1 VSYRIGV
8 DIGGTFADFCALDE
22 ATGRLATLKVLSTP
36 QEPGREV
43 IAGLAELGSRFG
55 IRPQDIGYFTHGTT
69 VGINSVIQRKGIR
82 LCLFTTE
89 NFVDVL
95 ELARLKMPDPYHL
108 MSARAE
114 PLITRDRVLPVRERI
129 LADGT
134 VDRPLDPAS
143 LRHAL
148 DRAIELGAEGIVLA
162 LLHSYRNPAHER
174 EAQRLIAQWAPEL
187 PVFCSSDV
195 WPIIREYERTATA
208 TIHGYVQPVVARYLS
223 ALQAA
228 LKQAGVAAEAMV
240 TKSNGGVMTA
250 ELGKSACLQMLL
262 SGTAAGVIGAGF
274 VARQAGQGRV
284 LSLDIGGTS
293 ADVAIIVDGTPT
305 YSTGETVGD
314 FPIYIPTV
322 SVTSIGDGGGSI
334 ASVSEFGVLTV
345 GPESA
350 GSVPGPACYGRG
362 GTRPTMTDAFAV
374 CGVIGH
380 GNIGYDAVA
389 VDIDRA
395 RTAVGTV
402 ASKLG
407 RGLEPAAEAI
417 IQVAVS
423 GMYREVGKLAS
434 RQGIDPRDFTLL
446 AFGGAGPM
454 LGCLLARELGV
465 RHVLIPTAPGV
476 LSALGGLVA
485 DVKNDFIS
493 TAYYPL
499 SAAELPRLK
508 ADFDRLARR
517 ATAWITEEQKFAGSY
532 GLQPAADMR
541 YLGQS
546 FEIEVPLQLDW
557 IAAGDRDRIAAAFH
571 AEHDR
576 LYGHSSPETPVH
588 MVSLRMV
595 VVGASPQPEVPAQPR
610 REGAPIPAKQI
621 EVYLDGAWRSVPLYR
636 RADLGHGHRLSSPC
650 VVAQEDATICVPE
663 GFTGAVDAYGNI
675 LLSLDHVGSGA

>member
-1 VSYRIGV
+1 
-8 DIGGTFADFCALDE
+8 
-22 ATGRLATLKVLSTP
+22 
-36 QEPGREV
+36 
-43 IAGLAELGSRFG
+43 
-55 IRPQDIGYFTHGTT
+55 
-69 VGINSVIQRKGIR
+69 
-82 LCLFTTE
+82 
-89 NFVDVL
+89 
-95 ELARLKMPDPYHL
+95 
-108 MSARAE
+108 
-114 PLITRDRVLPVRERI
+114 
-129 LADGT
+129 
-134 VDRPLDPAS
+134 
-143 LRHAL
+143 
-148 DRAIELGAEGIVLA
+148 
-162 LLHSYRNPAHER
+162 
-174 EAQRLIAQWAPEL
+174 
-187 PVFCSSDV
+187 VFCSSDV

-208 TIHGYVQPVVARYLS
+208 TIHGYVQPPVARYLT

-274 VARQAGQGRV
+274 VARQAGQDKV

-305 YSTGETVGD
+305 YGTGEMVGD

-334 ASVSEFGVLTV
+334 AAVSEFGILAV

-350 GSVPGPACYGRG
+350 GSTPGPACYGRG
-362 GTRPTMTDAFAV
+362 GVRPTMTDAFAA

-389 VDIDRA
+389 VDVDKARA
-395 RTAVGTV
+395 AVGTI
-402 ASKLG
+402 ATRLG
-407 RGLEPAAEAI
+407 RGLEQAAEAI

-454 LGCLLARELGV
+454 LGCFLARELGM
-465 RHVLIPTAPGV
+465 RQVLIPTAPGV

-508 ADFDRLARR
+508 ADFDELARR
-517 ATAWITEEQKFAGSY
+517 AAAWITEEQKFAGPY
-532 GLQPAADMR
+532 VLQPAADMR
-541 YLGQS
+541 YHGQS
-546 FEIEVPLQLDW
+546 FEIDVPLQLDW
-557 IAAGDRDRIAAAFH
+557 IANGDLERIAAAFH
-571 AEHDR
+571 AQHDR
-576 LYGHSSPETPVH
+576 LYGHSAPATPVH
-588 MVSLRMV
+588 LVSLRMV
-595 VVGASPQPEVPAQPR
+595 VVGASPQPQFPAAPR
-610 REGAPIPAKQI
+610 RADAPTPIKQI
-621 EVYLDGAWRSVPLYR
+621 EVYLDGAWRTVPLYR
-636 RADLGHGHRLSSPC
+636 RADLGHGHRLASPC
-650 VVAQEDATICVPE
+650 VVAQEDTTICVPQ
-663 GFTGAVDAYGNI
+663 GFSGAVDAYGNI
-675 LLSLDHVGSGA
+675 LLSLDHVSPNQGQIGQ

>member
-1 VSYRIGV
+1 
-8 DIGGTFADFCALDE
+8 
-22 ATGRLATLKVLSTP
+22 
-36 QEPGREV
+36 
-43 IAGLAELGSRFG
+43 
-55 IRPQDIGYFTHGTT
+55 
-69 VGINSVIQRKGIR
+69 
-82 LCLFTTE
+82 
-89 NFVDVL
+89 
-95 ELARLKMPDPYHL
+95 MPDPYHL
-108 MSARAE
+108 MSQRAQ
-114 PLITRDRVLPVRERI
+114 PLITRDRVLAVRERV

-134 VDRPLDPAS
+134 VERALDPKS
-143 LRHAL
+143 LREAL
-148 DRAIELGAEGIVLA
+148 DEAIALGAEGIVLA
-162 LLHSYRNPAHER
+162 FLHSYRNPSHER
-174 EAQRLIAQWAPEL
+174 EAQRLIGEWAPSM

-208 TIHGYVQPVVARYLS
+208 TIHGYVQPNVARYLT

-274 VARQAGQGRV
+274 VARQAGQDKV

-293 ADVAIIVDGTPT
+293 ADVAIIADGTPT
-305 YSTGETVGD
+305 YGTGEMVGD
-314 FPIYIPTV
+314 FPVYIPTV

-334 ASVSEFGVLTV
+334 AAVSAFGVLTV

-350 GSVPGPACYGRG
+350 GSTPGPACYGRG

-374 CGVIGH
+374 CGIIGH
-380 GNIGYDAVA
+380 GNIGYDAVT
-389 VDIDRA
+389 VDVDKARA
-395 RTAVGTV
+395 AVGTI
-402 ASKLG
+402 AGKLG
-407 RGLEPAAEAI
+407 RGLEQAAEAI

-434 RQGIDPRDFTLL
+434 RQGIDPREFTLL

-454 LGCLLARELGV
+454 LGCFLARELGM
-465 RHVLIPTAPGV
+465 RRVLIPTAPGV

-499 SAAELPRLK
+499 SEAELPRLR
-508 ADFDRLARR
+508 ADFDRLAGR
-517 ATAWITEEQKFAGSY
+517 AEAWIRDEQKFAGSY
-532 GLQPAADMR
+532 VLQPAADMR
-541 YLGQS
+541 YHGQS
-546 FEIEVPLQLDW
+546 FEIEVPLQLEW
-557 IAAGDRDRIAAAFH
+557 VVSGDRERIAAAFH

-576 LYGHSSPETPVH
+576 LYGHSAPETPVQ

-595 VVGASPQPEVPAQPR
+595 VVGASPQPQFPAQPR
-610 REGAPIPAKQI
+610 HDRPPEPLKQV
-621 EVYLDGAWRSVPLYR
+621 EVYMDGAWRTVPLYR
-636 RADLGHGHRLSSPC
+636 RAHLGHGHVLASPC
-650 VVAQEDATICVPE
+650 VVAQEDTTICVPQ

-675 LLSLDHVGSGA
+675 LLTLDS

>member
-22 ATGRLATLKVLSTP
+22 TTGRLATLKVLSTP

-43 IAGLAELGSRFG
+43 ITGLAELGSRFG
-55 IRPQDIGYFTHGTT
+55 IQPSDIGYFTHGTT

-108 MSARAE
+108 MSSRAE
-114 PLITRDRVLPVRERI
+114 PLITRDRVLAVRERM

-134 VDRPLDPAS
+134 VDKPLDQAS
-143 LRHAL
+143 LRQAL
-148 DRAIELGAEGIVLA
+148 DRAMALGAEGIVLA
-162 LLHSYRNPAHER
+162 LLHSYRNPAHEH
-174 EAQRLIAQWAPEL
+174 EAARLIGQWTPKM

-208 TIHGYVQPVVARYLS
+208 TIHGYVQPPVARYLT

-228 LKQAGVAAEAMV
+228 LKEAGVAAEAMV

-274 VARQAGQGRV
+274 VARQAGVDKV

-293 ADVAIIVDGTPT
+293 ADVAIIVDGAPT
-305 YSTGETVGD
+305 YGTGEMVGD
-314 FPIYIPTV
+314 FPVYIPTV

-334 ASVSEFGVLTV
+334 AKVSEFGILTV

-350 GSVPGPACYGRG
+350 GSTPGPACYGRG
-362 GTRPTMTDAFAV
+362 GTRPTMTDAFAT
-374 CGVIGH
+374 CGIIGH
-380 GNIGYDAVA
+380 GNIGYDAVS
-389 VDIDRA
+389 VDVDKARA
-395 RTAVGTV
+395 AVGTV
-402 ASKLG
+402 ATKLG
-407 RGLEPAAEAI
+407 RGLEQAAEAI

-454 LGCLLARELGV
+454 LGCFLARELGM
-465 RHVLIPTAPGV
+465 RQVLIPTAPGV

-499 SAAELPRLK
+499 SADELPRLK
-508 ADFDRLARR
+508 ADFDHLARR
-517 ATAWITEEQKFAGSY
+517 ASTWITEEQKFAGSY
-532 GLQPAADMR
+532 VLQPAADMR

-546 FEIEVPLQLDW
+546 FEIEVPLPLEW
-557 IAAGDRDRIAAAFH
+557 IVAGDIERIAAAFH

-576 LYGHSSPETPVH
+576 LYGHSSAATPIH

-595 VVGASPQPEVPAQPR
+595 VVGGSPQPKVPAEPR
-610 REGAPIPAKQI
+610 RDGSPVPAKQI
-621 EVYLDGAWRSVPLYR
+621 DVYLDGAWRKVPLYR
-636 RADLGHGHRLSSPC
+636 RADLGHGHRLPSPC
-650 VVAQEDATICVPE
+650 VVAQEDTTICVPE
-663 GFTGAVDAYGNI
+663 GFSGVVDAYGNI
-675 LLSLDHVGSGA
+675 LLSLGE